1 MRTLAVKQ
9 LFSNLYVAKI
19 LIKSYITYK
28 IILYLGFLIISFT
41 YYIHKTINYNVLI
54 IDA

>member
-1 MRTLAVKQ
+1 MRTFAVKQ
-9 LFSNLYVAKI
+9 LFSNLNIAKI

-28 IILYLGFLIISFT
+28 IILYLEFLIISFT
-41 YYIHKTINYNVLI
+41 CIDKSTNNIILI

>member
-1 MRTLAVKQ
+1 MRTFAVKQ
-9 LFSNLYVAKI
+9 LFSNLNIAKI

-41 YYIHKTINYNVLI
+41 YIDKSTNNINLI
-54 IDA
+54 IDT

>member
-1 MRTLAVKQ
+1 MRTFAVKQ
-9 LFSNLYVAKI
+9 LFSNLNIAKI

-41 YYIHKTINYNVLI
+41 YIDKSINNINLI